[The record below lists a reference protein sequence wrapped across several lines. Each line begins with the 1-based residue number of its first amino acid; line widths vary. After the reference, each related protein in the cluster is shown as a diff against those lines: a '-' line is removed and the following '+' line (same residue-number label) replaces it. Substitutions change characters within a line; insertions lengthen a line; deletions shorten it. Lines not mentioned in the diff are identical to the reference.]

1 MRTEGTAGPRA
12 RRRQNVASLEN
23 CKQFSVAG
31 DIPEQEDI
39 QAEAG
44 KKGKG
49 GPSRDLLCQV
59 EGDGD

>member
-1 MRTEGTAGPRA
+1 MRTEETAGPRA
-12 RRRQNVASLEN
+12 RRRQNVVSLD

-31 DIPEQEDI
+31 DIPKEEEI

-49 GPSRDLLCQV
+49 GPSRDLLC
-59 EGDGD
+59 